1 MAGKADTRKH
11 DDAPAEVRAMDA
23 RRDFA
28 DLLGRVQFKGERFAI
43 TKYGKTVALLIPCE
57 AADRAA

>member
-1 MAGKADTRKH
+1 MVGKGDTRKH
-11 DDAPAEVRAMDA
+11 DDGPAEIGAMDA

-43 TKYGKTVALLIPCE
+43 TKYGKTVALLVPCD